1 MNLVTS
7 VVEMSFDRKV
17 ITIILTS
24 ITKLQTKVS
33 PEGITLLLV
42 ASTFDDFDFILSVIF
57 TLSLQFCCFV
67 LDNLLSILYLNC
79 DDTM

>member
-17 ITIILTS
+17 ITIILTI

-33 PEGITLLLV
+33 PEGIILLLA

-57 TLSLQFCCFV
+57 TLSVQFCCFV
-67 LDNLLSILYLNC
+67 LDNFLSILYLNC
-79 DDTM
+79 DDAM

>member
-57 TLSLQFCCFV
+57 TLSLQLCCFV
-67 LDNLLSILYLNC
+67 LDNLLSILYLTC
-79 DDTM
+79 ADMM

>member
-17 ITIILTS
+17 ITIILTI

-33 PEGITLLLV
+33 PEGINLLLV

-67 LDNLLSILYLNC
+67 LDNFLSILYLNC